1 MKSLKIHILALV
13 LSMFSFGLASFAQTT
28 SGEIRGRVV
37 DPGDAVVVGAEATL
51 INENT
56 NERRSA
62 TTNGQG
68 EFVFVAVQPGTYSV
82 SVTSKGFKTFEKREL
97 VLSASDRLSAGTLH
111 LEIGAVAESVSVVA
125 DVTPVQVDSAE
136 RSAVLDRKDISSL
149 NSLNRDPMQLL
160 RVLPGVVKDDNGS
173 SNLGTEGAGTIAGVR
188 ESSNALSIDGVNGNP
203 RGDGNKLDTPVNMDA
218 IQEIKVVLNS
228 YQAEYGQSA
237 GAIVN
242 VTTRSGTKDFHGAA
256 YY

>member
-1 MKSLKIHILALV
+1 M
-13 LSMFSFGLASFAQTT
+13 
-28 SGEIRGRVV
+28 
-37 DPGDAVVVGAEATL
+37 
-51 INENT
+51 
-56 NERRSA
+56 
-62 TTNGQG
+62 
-68 EFVFVAVQPGTYSV
+68 
-82 SVTSKGFKTFEKREL
+82 FEKRDL
-97 VLSASDRLSAGTLH
+97 VLSASDRLSAGTLR
-111 LEIGAVAESVSVVA
+111 LEIGTVSETVSVVA

-173 SNLGTEGAGTIAGVR
+173 SGLGTEGAGTIAGVR
-188 ESSNALSIDGVNGNP
+188 ESSNAISIDGVGGNP

-242 VTTRSGTKDFHGAA
+242 VTTRSGTNRFHGSA
-256 YY
+256 YYYGRNEALNANGWINNHNGTPRGVYRFNTMGWNLGGPVYLPKLFNTNRDKLFFFFSQERWPTKTN